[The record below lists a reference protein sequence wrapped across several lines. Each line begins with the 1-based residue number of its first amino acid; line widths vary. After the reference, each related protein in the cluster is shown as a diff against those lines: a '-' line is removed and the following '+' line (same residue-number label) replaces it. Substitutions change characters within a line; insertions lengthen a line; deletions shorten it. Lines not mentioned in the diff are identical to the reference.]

1 MNRVIPR
8 YVPANSIEDKLGFL
22 ITGKTTDG
30 DRVYLT
36 RIGKWGGI
44 GEALFF
50 LETLDAADSLKAI
63 KIEETLQADGIDPA
77 SVTLVRVHAFLVP
90 TVISEADLRRK
101 RKEQAL
107 RKLTPEEIEAIGLNP
122 DGTVPGSAE
131 SRRNRNLGPAPT
143 APTQPLAVDDADMA

>member
-22 ITGKTTDG
+22 ITGKTSTG
-30 DRVYLT
+30 QRVYLT

-50 LETLDAADSLKAI
+50 LEMLDAADSLKAI
-63 KIEETLQADGIDPA
+63 NIEETLLADGIDPA
-77 SVTLVRVHAFLVP
+77 SITLVRVHAFLVP
-90 TVISEADLRRK
+90 TVIGEADLRRK

-131 SRRNRNLGPAPT
+131 SRRNRNAGPAPT
-143 APTQPLAVDDADMA
+143 TPLAVDNADLL